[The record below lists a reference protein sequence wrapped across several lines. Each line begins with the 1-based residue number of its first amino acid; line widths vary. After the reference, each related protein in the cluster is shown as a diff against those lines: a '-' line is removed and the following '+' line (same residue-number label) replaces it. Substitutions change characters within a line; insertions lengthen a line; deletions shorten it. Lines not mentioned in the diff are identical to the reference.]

1 MCYRYAL
8 IPRDLKKNLRKI
20 SQKNVS
26 EKRKTNISSFNA
38 KVSLNKIK
46 GTLDL
51 ILNRYPLNLCL
62 ISDDG

>member
-1 MCYRYAL
+1 MCYRYDL

-38 KVSLNKIK
+38 KVSLSKIK

-51 ILNRYPLNLCL
+51 ILNRYHLNLCL
-62 ISDDG
+62 ISNDG